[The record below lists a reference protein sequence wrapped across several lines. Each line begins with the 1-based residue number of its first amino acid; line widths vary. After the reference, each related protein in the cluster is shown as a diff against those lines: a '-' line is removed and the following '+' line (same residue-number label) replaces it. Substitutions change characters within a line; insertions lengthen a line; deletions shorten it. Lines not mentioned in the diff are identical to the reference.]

1 MIFLRLNIKKSFLAL
16 DHEDSQV
23 SSSSMD
29 SKLSPTSQVAP
40 PSDLSDISLSTGM
53 KKAYEDTELLK
64 AIILPLE
71 EQIHALKDKLRETDF
86 LLNESEKRQNK
97 SVLGVE
103 ALVKWLEG
111 KSYDDAA
118 VHLDNR
124 QKELLSFSE
133 LKKREVVEDQI
144 DSNYGTS
151 EKINSE
157 GPNSSDPKDKENEI
171 YTSLLYTRI
180 ALLQKELHSTKNDLS
195 SHIALSDKARKIN
208 TELRNQVYNAN
219 SEVVR
224 IQKTHL
230 SEITRISSVLTEE
243 QKYQVSALKGKENE
257 ANENDV
263 EKERAFQ
270 SSQKEKD
277 DEDVI
282 LNVKKIDWD
291 NMHTEINKVRAL
303 LGVGVEDN
311 VVGGEKFRDLEL
323 K

>member
-1 MIFLRLNIKKSFLAL
+1 
-16 DHEDSQV
+16 
-23 SSSSMD
+23 MD

-86 LLNESEKRQNK
+86 LLNESEKRQTK

-151 EKINSE
+151 EKMNFEAKMKIWGFS
-157 GPNSSDPKDKENEI
+157 
-171 YTSLLYTRI
+171 TSL
-180 ALLQKELHSTKNDLS
+180 
-195 SHIALSDKARKIN
+195 
-208 TELRNQVYNAN
+208 
-219 SEVVR
+219 
-224 IQKTHL
+224 
-230 SEITRISSVLTEE
+230 IS
-243 QKYQVSALKGKENE
+243 N
-257 ANENDV
+257 
-263 EKERAFQ
+263 F
-270 SSQKEKD
+270 
-277 DEDVI
+277 
-282 LNVKKIDWD
+282 
-291 NMHTEINKVRAL
+291 
-303 LGVGVEDN
+303 
-311 VVGGEKFRDLEL
+311 
-323 K
+323 

>member
-1 MIFLRLNIKKSFLAL
+1 
-16 DHEDSQV
+16 
-23 SSSSMD
+23 MD

-86 LLNESEKRQNK
+86 LLNESEKRQTK

-157 GPNSSDPKDKENEI
+157 GPNSSDLKDKENEI

-243 QKYQVSALKGKENE
+243 QKYQVSASKDKENE

-263 EKERAFQ
+263 EKERTFQ
-270 SSQKEKD
+270 DSKKEKD
-277 DEDVI
+277 DDVI

>member
-1 MIFLRLNIKKSFLAL
+1 MIFSAIKHKKSFLAL

-40 PSDLSDISLSTGM
+40 PSDVSDISLSTGM

-86 LLNESEKRQNK
+86 LLNESEKRQTK

-103 ALVKWLEG
+103 ALVTWLEG

-133 LKKREVVEDQI
+133 LKKREVVDDQI
-144 DSNYGTS
+144 DINYGTS
-151 EKINSE
+151 ENINSE
-157 GPNSSDPKDKENEI
+157 GPNSSDPKNEENEI
-171 YTSLLYTRI
+171 YTSLLYTRL

-243 QKYQVSALKGKENE
+243 QKYQVSALKDKKNE
-257 ANENDV
+257 ANEDDV
-263 EKERAFQ
+263 EKEGTFQ
-270 SSQKEKD
+270 DAQKEK

>member
-1 MIFLRLNIKKSFLAL
+1 MIFSAIKHKKSFLAL

-86 LLNESEKRQNK
+86 LLNESEKRQTK

-151 EKINSE
+151 EKMNFE
-157 GPNSSDPKDKENEI
+157 EPNSSDPKDKENEI

-195 SHIALSDKARKIN
+195 SHMALSDKARKIN

-243 QKYQVSALKGKENE
+243 QKYQVSASKDKENE

-263 EKERAFQ
+263 EKERTFQ
-270 SSQKEKD
+270 DSKKEKD
-277 DEDVI
+277 DDVI